1 MNTGEKIKY
10 FRLARNMTQEQLAQE
25 ADISFSTLRKY
36 EANERNPKYEQL
48 SKIAAALEISVNIF
62 MDFDIESV
70 SDLLSILF
78 KMESQADL
86 EITTT
91 KESDP
96 SLSDDTLFLHFKNE
110 YINSILRMYHLSVED
125 IKDMDIQ
132 QQEKALAEIQNRLLD
147 NNSSIH
153 SDNPISTDSKKSVLP
168 LSSADQMWL
177 HPGIQKKWT
186 LFIQGNRK
194 TMLRFQK
201 KKKKKCSKQ
210 PHLQRTVYVIQIN
223 KSEYKKRQMFICT
236 CLFLFVYTFLFTHE
250 FPTEVHLD
258 HGKRSFSFQYNHQIV
273 LVLFQFLSHS
283 ILLRYR
289 PRSLL

>member
-1 MNTGEKIKY
+1 MIYFFHWRTLPMNTGEKIKY

-25 ADISFSTLRKY
+25 VEISFSTLRKY

-86 EITTT
+86 EITTM
-91 KESDP
+91 KESDA
-96 SLSDDTLFLHFKNE
+96 SLSDDTLFLYFKNE
-110 YINSILRMYHLSVED
+110 YINSILKMYHLSVED
-125 IKDMDIQ
+125 IKDMEIQ

-153 SDNPISTDSKKSVLP
+153 SNSPVSTGSNKSVLP

-177 HPGIQKKWT
+177 ELSSDCSEDEKEK
-186 LFIQGNRK
+186 
-194 TMLRFQK
+194 MLKAATFTK
-201 KKKKKCSKQ
+201 
-210 PHLQRTVYVIQIN
+210 N
-223 KSEYKKRQMFICT
+223 
-236 CLFLFVYTFLFTHE
+236 CL
-250 FPTEVHLD
+250 
-258 HGKRSFSFQYNHQIV
+258 R
-273 LVLFQFLSHS
+273 HS
-283 ILLRYR
+283 DK
-289 PRSLL
+289 

>member
-25 ADISFSTLRKY
+25 AEISFSTLRKY
-36 EANERNPKYEQL
+36 EANDRNPKYEQL

-91 KESDP
+91 QELDTP
-96 SLSDDTLFLHFKNE
+96 LSNDSLFLRFKNE
-110 YINSILRMYHLSVED
+110 YINSILKTYHFSIED
-125 IKDMDIQ
+125 IKGMDIQ
-132 QQEKALAEIQNRLLD
+132 QQERALAEIQNRLLD

-153 SDNPISTDSKKSVLP
+153 ADVPAPTESNKSVLP

-177 HPGIQKKWT
+177 ELSSDCSEEEKEE
-186 LFIQGNRK
+186 
-194 TMLRFQK
+194 MLKAATFT
-201 KKKKKCSKQ
+201 KKCLRHS
-210 PHLQRTVYVIQIN
+210 
-223 KSEYKKRQMFICT
+223 
-236 CLFLFVYTFLFTHE
+236 
-250 FPTEVHLD
+250 
-258 HGKRSFSFQYNHQIV
+258 GK
-273 LVLFQFLSHS
+273 
-283 ILLRYR
+283 
-289 PRSLL
+289 

>member
-25 ADISFSTLRKY
+25 AEISFSTLRKY
-36 EANERNPKYEQL
+36 EANDRNPKYEQL

-91 KESDP
+91 QELDTP
-96 SLSDDTLFLHFKNE
+96 LSNDSLFLRFKNE
-110 YINSILRMYHLSVED
+110 YINSILKTYHFSIED
-125 IKDMDIQ
+125 IKGMDIQ
-132 QQEKALAEIQNRLLD
+132 QQERVLAEIQNRLLD

-153 SDNPISTDSKKSVLP
+153 ADVPAPTESNKSVLP

-177 HPGIQKKWT
+177 ELSSDCSEEEKEE
-186 LFIQGNRK
+186 
-194 TMLRFQK
+194 MLKSATFT
-201 KKKKKCSKQ
+201 KKCLRHS
-210 PHLQRTVYVIQIN
+210 
-223 KSEYKKRQMFICT
+223 
-236 CLFLFVYTFLFTHE
+236 
-250 FPTEVHLD
+250 
-258 HGKRSFSFQYNHQIV
+258 GK
-273 LVLFQFLSHS
+273 
-283 ILLRYR
+283 
-289 PRSLL
+289 

>member
-1 MNTGEKIKY
+1 M
-10 FRLARNMTQEQLAQE
+10 
-25 ADISFSTLRKY
+25 
-36 EANERNPKYEQL
+36 
-48 SKIAAALEISVNIF
+48 KIAAALEISVNIF

-78 KMESQADL
+78 KMENQADL

-91 KESDP
+91 KESAP
-96 SLSDDTLFLHFKNE
+96 SLSDDTLFLHFKNK

-177 HPGIQKKWT
+177 
-186 LFIQGNRK
+186 
-194 TMLRFQK
+194 
-201 KKKKKCSKQ
+201 
-210 PHLQRTVYVIQIN
+210 
-223 KSEYKKRQMFICT
+223 
-236 CLFLFVYTFLFTHE
+236 
-250 FPTEVHLD
+250 
-258 HGKRSFSFQYNHQIV
+258 
-273 LVLFQFLSHS
+273 
-283 ILLRYR
+283 
-289 PRSLL
+289 

>member
-1 MNTGEKIKY
+1 
-10 FRLARNMTQEQLAQE
+10 MTQEQLAQE

-96 SLSDDTLFLHFKNE
+96 SLSDDTLFLHF
-110 YINSILRMYHLSVED
+110 

-177 HPGIQKKWT
+177 ELSSDCSEEEKEK
-186 LFIQGNRK
+186 
-194 TMLRFQK
+194 MLKAATFTK
-201 KKKKKCSKQ
+201 
-210 PHLQRTVYVIQIN
+210 N
-223 KSEYKKRQMFICT
+223 
-236 CLFLFVYTFLFTHE
+236 CL
-250 FPTEVHLD
+250 
-258 HGKRSFSFQYNHQIV
+258 R
-273 LVLFQFLSHS
+273 HS
-283 ILLRYR
+283 DK
-289 PRSLL
+289 

>member
-25 ADISFSTLRKY
+25 AEISFSTLRKY

-48 SKIAAALEISVNIF
+48 LKIAAALEISVNIF

-78 KMESQADL
+78 KMENQADL

-91 KESDP
+91 KESAP
-96 SLSDDTLFLHFKNE
+96 SLSDDTLFLHFKNK

-177 HPGIQKKWT
+177 ELSSDCSEEEKEK
-186 LFIQGNRK
+186 
-194 TMLRFQK
+194 MLKAATFTKNCLRH
-201 KKKKKCSKQ
+201 SD
-210 PHLQRTVYVIQIN
+210 N

-289 PRSLL
+289 PHSSL